1 MTTSFILLLLPAD
14 LVQTRLSQVI
24 SSLIHLSSSH
34 VDSAPCFRWLLSGLW
49 WEIGWHGQSGLD
61 SQHIAEAAK
70 EGDSETED
78 GDRDGDAS
86 VAGTLLGSS
95 DF

>member
-1 MTTSFILLLLPAD
+1 MFS
-14 LVQTRLSQVI
+14 LVVGFCCGRE
-24 SSLIHLSSSH
+24 
-34 VDSAPCFRWLLSGLW
+34 A
-49 WEIGWHGQSGLD
+49 SGLD

-70 EGDSETED
+70 EGDGKAKD
-78 GDRDGDAS
+78 GDRDSDAS